1 MKKIPSQK
9 QERGEKSLDKMEVHI
24 EDAKVNQCLDQNG
37 GPYGGHESESMPSF
51 SKAHLINANKF

>member
-1 MKKIPSQK
+1 M
-9 QERGEKSLDKMEVHI
+9 